1 MLLTYGA
8 LGYMNEFPFNR
19 VKKKVD
25 LIEWASITSP
35 KIEIEDM
42 GTPIAKVWGNTDQ
55 QNFGTSETYLEIIII
70 MMKILMMIKMM
81 MMMIMIMM
89 MRIIIVMIMIF
100 FWQTKKFHYKFSK
113 SYG

>member
-70 MMKILMMIKMM
+70 MMIMILIMIKMM
-81 MMMIMIMM
+81 MVIMIMM
-89 MRIIIVMIMIF
+89 MIMKIRFFIGSQCSCFRI
-100 FWQTKKFHYKFSK
+100 S
-113 SYG
+113 